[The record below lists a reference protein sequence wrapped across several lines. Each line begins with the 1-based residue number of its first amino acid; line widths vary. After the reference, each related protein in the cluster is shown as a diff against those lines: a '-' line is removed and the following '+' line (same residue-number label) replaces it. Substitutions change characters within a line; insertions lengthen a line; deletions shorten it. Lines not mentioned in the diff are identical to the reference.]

1 MEECWTAGGDSVMKR
16 FLFDRWPLFILR
28 LLVGGVFVYAGIT
41 KVQQPLNFADSI
53 ATFQVIPTQLINI
66 LAIALPPFE
75 IIVGVMLIIGWKVRL
90 AAFAI
95 FILTVIFAI
104 ALSQAL
110 TRGLEVDCGCFG
122 SGKPSVWKTWAS
134 LGRDILLIAA
144 SVWIYGACSI
154 RKGEGRA
161 K

>member
-1 MEECWTAGGDSVMKR
+1 MKR
-16 FLFDRWPLFILR
+16 VLFNRWILFILR

-41 KVQQPLNFADSI
+41 KVQHPLNFADSI
-53 ATFQVIPTQLINI
+53 ATFQILPTQLINV
-66 LAIALPPFE
+66 LAMSLPPFE
-75 IIVGVMLIIGWKVRL
+75 IIVGLMLIIGWKVRL

-110 TRGLEVDCGCFG
+110 IRGLEVDCGCFG
-122 SGKPSVWKTWAS
+122 SGKPSLLKTWAS
-134 LGRDILLIAA
+134 LGRDILLMAA
-144 SVWIYGACSI
+144 SVWLYAVSFM